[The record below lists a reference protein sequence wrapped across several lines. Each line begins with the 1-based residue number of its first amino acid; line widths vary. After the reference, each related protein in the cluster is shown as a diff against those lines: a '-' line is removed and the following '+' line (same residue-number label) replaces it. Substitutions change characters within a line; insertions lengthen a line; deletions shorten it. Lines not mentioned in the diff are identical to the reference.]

1 MTSDAPVPDEDLGS
15 DDSMSDSEEEQ
26 WTFSSSQGTT
36 QVIPLRGQANRTSEW
51 TVHSIRQF
59 SPYDLRPRR
68 VTTGTTLLDNI
79 TPPRFSLS
87 RTQIISAGFKPFD
100 CRGVPT
106 PIIDNKG
113 RIVACLV
120 PSPTDAIAWRSTV
133 LSATE
138 VFERAAGYA
147 DFSKLQEPV
156 LKVGVEYGG
165 PRGVKPQNVKHELA
179 NCIETGL
186 ILQNHGVQE
195 IAAFHNTILQ
205 SFAPKIYAYTEN
217 STDLIYKFDEDL
229 RRELPG
235 VFPAAEFDLGELGSA
250 PRLQDKDVLHGWRAL
265 TALGT
270 YDSRYGGD
278 IILWDDGFVLR
289 FPPGAT
295 FLFPAALMRYSFVEV
310 QPGLHRYI
318 TNGYVSDSTFERT
331 ADKRAMESMHR
342 ARGRR
347 LEAGTDVDWTR
358 FIESLPKKETSSALS
373 SESNTAKRNGPSLKD
388 FIYGKSGVVF
398 FTTRAMVLVPASPNR
413 RARSQGPSPSNLL
426 SVSQNGRVTRHA
438 LSLKLPRLVADGC
451 QSPSQTAPS

>member
-1 MTSDAPVPDEDLGS
+1 
-15 DDSMSDSEEEQ
+15 
-26 WTFSSSQGTT
+26 
-36 QVIPLRGQANRTSEW
+36 
-51 TVHSIRQF
+51 
-59 SPYDLRPRR
+59 
-68 VTTGTTLLDNI
+68 
-79 TPPRFSLS
+79 
-87 RTQIISAGFKPFD
+87 
-100 CRGVPT
+100 
-106 PIIDNKG
+106 
-113 RIVACLV
+113 
-120 PSPTDAIAWRSTV
+120 
-133 LSATE
+133 
-138 VFERAAGYA
+138 
-147 DFSKLQEPV
+147 
-156 LKVGVEYGG
+156 
-165 PRGVKPQNVKHELA
+165 NVKHELA

-310 QPGLHRYI
+310 QPGEKQYTFSQYSPAGLHCYI

-347 LEAGTDVDWTR
+347 LEAGVNMYSRLDEY
-358 FIESLPKKETSSALS
+358 I
-373 SESNTAKRNGPSLKD
+373 NT
-388 FIYGKSGVVF
+388 
-398 FTTRAMVLVPASPNR
+398 
-413 RARSQGPSPSNLL
+413 
-426 SVSQNGRVTRHA
+426 
-438 LSLKLPRLVADGC
+438 
-451 QSPSQTAPS
+451 